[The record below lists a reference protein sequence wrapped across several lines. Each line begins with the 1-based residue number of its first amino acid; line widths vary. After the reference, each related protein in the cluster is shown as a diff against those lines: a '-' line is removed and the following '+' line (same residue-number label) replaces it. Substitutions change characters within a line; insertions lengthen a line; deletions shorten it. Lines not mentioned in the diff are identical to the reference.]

1 MSSIFLGK
9 KVLCQ
14 SFLFWVQYAYLLIFK
29 EKNCTHTGIHIPKLH
44 NWFLFQNRKMSAE
57 GLTQNISKN
66 HLIKW
71 LIHCKYLFK
80 VFNKLM
86 DFINIK
92 WQEEFK
98 SLNCMKF
105 LEVFGKNN
113 YNEMKEAELERGR
126 GSSVRCYHRD
136 PRLSWK
142 LNQDGSSD
150 LS

>member
-105 LEVFGKNN
+105 QIALVQE
-113 YNEMKEAELERGR
+113 NEG
-126 GSSVRCYHRD
+126 V
-136 PRLSWK
+136 RLSSKPVQRCRGPAAWINTV
-142 LNQDGSSD
+142 LFPAMI
-150 LS
+150 LCH